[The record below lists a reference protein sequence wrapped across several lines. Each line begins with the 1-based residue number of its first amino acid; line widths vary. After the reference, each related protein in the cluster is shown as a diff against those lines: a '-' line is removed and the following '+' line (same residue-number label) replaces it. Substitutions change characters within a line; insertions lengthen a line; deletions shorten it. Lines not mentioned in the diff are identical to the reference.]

1 MCFSNKYQDFLSNCR
16 STALAVAG
24 TAEQGN
30 ADAQNMLG
38 RMYTNGDG
46 VPQDLVKAYAWHNVS
61 SDNGDLYAV
70 NFRDEVAKTITPDQI
85 DEAMKLSRKW
95 FEEYQSKD

>member
-1 MCFSNKYQDFLSNCR
+1 
-16 STALAVAG
+16 
-24 TAEQGN
+24 
-30 ADAQNMLG
+30 MLG

-46 VPQDLVKAYAWHNVS
+46 VTQDLVKAYAWHNVS
-61 SDNGDLYAV
+61 SANGDLYAV
-70 NFRDEVAKTITPDQI
+70 NFRDEVAKTITPDQL